1 MLLLR
6 VINPA
11 SKMWDARNYIY
22 KQDFSTNNS
31 FDLRQNLQRRNNR
44 KINWSVITRLN
55 PVNPIHL
62 NKIKTVLS
70 KIINIV
76 PNESVSNIWKINL
89 ILKFII
95 PARW

>member
-1 MLLLR
+1 
-6 VINPA
+6 
-11 SKMWDARNYIY
+11 MWDARNYIY

-76 PNESVSNIWKINL
+76 PTESVSNIWKINL

>member
-1 MLLLR
+1 
-6 VINPA
+6 
-11 SKMWDARNYIY
+11 MWDARNYIY

-55 PVNPIHL
+55 PVNPIHV

>member
-1 MLLLR
+1 
-6 VINPA
+6 
-11 SKMWDARNYIY
+11 MWDARNYIY

>member
-1 MLLLR
+1 
-6 VINPA
+6 
-11 SKMWDARNYIY
+11 MWDARNYIY

-31 FDLRQNLQRRNNR
+31 FDLRQ
-44 KINWSVITRLN
+44 
-55 PVNPIHL
+55 